1 MKIIVNFA
9 NEIKEMIQRKQS
21 IYLFLAALVS
31 GVSTGFANLWMDI
44 KGWIQPTDDA
54 ISLALFLISAILA
67 LVVIFL
73 FKNRKLQMNLIKV
86 AIVLNILLI
95 GYLAYRLSTL
105 PGGFSDSE
113 KGIGLFA
120 PFTSIILLLLANRFI
135 KKDEALVKSIDRF
148 R

>member
-1 MKIIVNFA
+1 
-9 NEIKEMIQRKQS
+9 
-21 IYLFLAALVS
+21 
-31 GVSTGFANLWMDI
+31 
-44 KGWIQPTDDA
+44 
-54 ISLALFLISAILA
+54 
-67 LVVIFL
+67 
-73 FKNRKLQMNLIKV
+73 MNLIKV